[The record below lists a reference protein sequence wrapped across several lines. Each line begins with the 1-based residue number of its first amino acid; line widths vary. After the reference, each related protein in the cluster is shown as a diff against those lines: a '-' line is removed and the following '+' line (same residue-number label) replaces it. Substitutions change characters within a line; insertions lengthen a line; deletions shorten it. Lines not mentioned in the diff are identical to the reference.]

1 MLFKIPTADT
11 DGSVLHFSSSLT
23 KQTSADLMLYVGKPV
38 CAVNR
43 VENKRIAEVL
53 GQIQIKPIAVTEYL
67 TENGFDVERAKG
79 STEYHNELLRQ
90 FKKLNLKYFKKLG
103 TEKGQHDAY
112 EMEASNTLRVITQV
126 VWCLPDQSRAY
137 VDEAD

>member
-1 MLFKIPTADT
+1 
-11 DGSVLHFSSSLT
+11 
-23 KQTSADLMLYVGKPV
+23 MLYVGKPV

-43 VENKRIAEVL
+43 IENKRINEVL
-53 GQIQIKPIAVTEYL
+53 GQIQIRPISVTEYL

-103 TEKGQHDAY
+103 TEKGQPDAY

-126 VWCLPDQSRAY
+126 VWCLPDRSRVY